1 VDWCVD
7 TRTPGAVARAELE
20 LAAHLARHALDPT
33 LVELART
40 TVHHFLDELPAGAV
54 WLNLDW
60 EDPTPLLSA
69 RSLPDL
75 PPGTTLL
82 GALVAPGLTAAE
94 REAAQLIGGQQAT
107 VFAAR
112 RLEVVRGPEG
122 DLDPGPADPAAIPA
136 GFPAAVAILFGTGTA
151 RGWDLECTAARA
163 GSTVAAR
170 AASPEPPAHLG
181 QVAAAFIA
189 AERELGGEFDV
200 VSLGE
205 DRLVLGCR
213 RCPFGTAPPPA
224 MCRFTSALAG
234 GLAARAG
241 GLADVVIDERIA
253 LGDSQCRVA
262 VDLGARSGRPT
273 AHHYQWPPAGVPS
286 EPVVDEGSPV
296 GEKGFEVSVS
306 LQLPRERLSVPVTRH
321 LTRAA
326 LDEVGVLEE
335 DAELVELALAEACGN
350 VVEHSGPG
358 DCYEVSMTVSAAL
371 AEIRVVDEGRGFDH
385 RSLGG
390 EMADP
395 DAARGR
401 GIALMHALVDQVLF
415 ESRPEVG
422 TIVHL
427 VKFLRFDESVP
438 ARRLMLEN

>member
-1 VDWCVD
+1 MDWCLD
-7 TRTPGAVARAELE
+7 TRIPGAAARAELE
-20 LAAHLARHALDPT
+20 LAAHLARHALDPV
-33 LVELART
+33 LVELARAV
-40 TVHHFLDELPAGAV
+40 VHHFLDELPPTAL

-60 EDPTPLLSA
+60 EDSAPLLSA
-69 RSLPDL
+69 RPLADL
-75 PPGTTLL
+75 PPGVPLL
-82 GALVAPGLTAAE
+82 GAPLAPGLTAAE
-94 REAAQLIGGQQAT
+94 REVARLEAEDGV

-112 RLEVVRGPEG
+112 RLDVVRGPEG
-122 DLDPGPADPAAIPA
+122 DLDPGPADPASIPS
-136 GFPAAVAILFGTGTA
+136 GYPAALAILFGGGTVQ
-151 RGWDLECTAARA
+151 GWDLECTAARA
-163 GSTVAAR
+163 GSTLAAR
-170 AASPEPPAHLG
+170 AASEERPTHPG
-181 QVAAAFIA
+181 QVADAFIA

-200 VSLGE
+200 VSLRE

-241 GLADVVIDERIA
+241 GSADVVLDERIA

-273 AHHYQWPPAGVPS
+273 AHHYRWPPAGVPS
-286 EPVVDEGSPV
+286 APRDEASAGD
-296 GEKGFEVSVS
+296 KGFEVTVA
-306 LQLPRERLSVPVTRH
+306 LQLPRDRLSVPVTRH

-326 LDEVGVLEE
+326 LAEVGVLEE
-335 DAELVELALAEACGN
+335 DAELVELVLAEACAN

-358 DCYEVSMTVSAAL
+358 DNYEVAMTVSPAV

-385 RSLGG
+385 RTLGG
-390 EMADP
+390 GMADP
-395 DAARGR
+395 AAARGR

-422 TIVHL
+422 TVVHL
-427 VKFLRFDESVP
+427 VKHLRFDESVP